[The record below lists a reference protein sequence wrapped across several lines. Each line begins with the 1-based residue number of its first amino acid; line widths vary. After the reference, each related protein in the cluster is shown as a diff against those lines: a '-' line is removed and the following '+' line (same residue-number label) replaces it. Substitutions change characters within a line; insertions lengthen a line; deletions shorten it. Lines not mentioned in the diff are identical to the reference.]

1 MDTGIKPPFAALEP
15 GQLHVPMA
23 EEIVLPSNASSLDL
37 LQAVYR
43 DAGQPLPVRMRAA
56 IAALPF
62 ERPKLAV
69 TASVD
74 GFFAR
79 RMELAMER
87 RGVSAVIDARP
98 FQKVGLTETAD

>member
-15 GQLHVPMA
+15 GQLHLPVA
-23 EEIVLPSNASSLDL
+23 DEIELPSNASSLDL

-43 DAGQPLPVRMRAA
+43 DAAQPLSVRMRAA

-69 TASVD
+69 TASVNA
-74 GFFAR
+74 FFGR

-87 RGVSAVIDARP
+87 RGVSAVIDATP
-98 FQKVGLTETAD
+98 LPKAGQGAD

>member
-1 MDTGIKPPFAALEP
+1 MDTGIKPPFATLEP
-15 GQLHVPMA
+15 GQLNVPVA
-23 EEIVLPSNASSLDL
+23 DGIELPSGGGSLDF

-69 TASVD
+69 TANVD
-74 GFFAR
+74 AYFGR

-98 FQKVGLTETAD
+98 VKAD